1 MQDPHKTLEI
11 PVKADENH
19 VTEILQSEYE
29 RISDE
34 YERLSAS
41 ETTTEHEE
49 NIMRRGSLIQE
60 LLAQL
65 NNQ

>member
-1 MQDPHKTLEI
+1 MQNPHKTLEI
-11 PVKADENH
+11 PVEADETH
-19 VTEILQSEYE
+19 VKSILVSEYE
-29 RISDE
+29 KISDE

-49 NIMRRGSLIQE
+49 KIMRRGSLIQE